1 MNQHLGFSLIK
12 LTVMLMILGILTV
25 IAAPR
30 FLNLHSEARMSAL
43 EGLKS
48 AMQNAAG
55 VVHAQA
61 EQAEQAEQAPQA
73 TRSAVTMSLNSGSQV
88 IEMVFGY
95 PAATSAGIG
104 HAVAGLSDTATWRV
118 VSTSATSISYGFR
131 DDSEKACVVR
141 YVQPSSAGEPPQIIT
156 SNAEQC

>member
-61 EQAEQAEQAPQA
+61 GQTPQA

-88 IEMVFGY
+88 VEMVFGY

>member
-55 VVHAQA
+55 VVHA
-61 EQAEQAEQAPQA
+61 QAEQAPQA

>member
-61 EQAEQAEQAPQA
+61 EQTPQA
-73 TRSAVTMSLNSGSQV
+73 TRSAVIMSLNSGSQV
-88 IEMVFGY
+88 VEMVFGY

>member
-61 EQAEQAEQAPQA
+61 EQTPQA

-88 IEMVFGY
+88 VEMVFGY